1 VKDRIFL
8 LATLLSCFGIAV
20 QYVFGKAFALN
31 QSIFVLIG
39 ILVYAAIQLF
49 VHPRT
54 LLASIHTISIVG
66 LLTLISLLL
75 FGTPIRGS
83 RRWFSL
89 FNIGFQPSIFFTPF
103 FTISLARV
111 VSSNPIR
118 SFKNFILI
126 SLLIILPVFLVFKQP
141 DLGTSLL
148 IFITLSWVF
157 LYSGVPVLYIIGTL
171 LLIIPIIFIA
181 PFFLRT
187 YQLDRIVSFLNP
199 HFDPFGINYNSL
211 QALIAIGSGGIMG
224 KGILN
229 ASQSQLQFLPEAHT
243 DFVFASFIETY
254 GFIGGLLLLT
264 TITALMYSL
273 LTSILHNKNHIAS
286 LYAVGLCMFVFIQY
300 AFNIGM
306 NLRLFPVVGVPLP
319 FISAGGT
326 AIITLFMSLALLKKL
341 KDI

>member
-1 VKDRIFL
+1 VRDRIFL
-8 LATLLSCFGIAV
+8 LAILLSSFGIAI
-20 QYVFGKAFALN
+20 QYVFGKTYVFSQALY
-31 QSIFVLIG
+31 VLIG
-39 ILVYAAIQLF
+39 ILLYAGILRF

-54 LLASIHTISIVG
+54 LLSHIHTISILG
-66 LLTLISLLL
+66 FITLLSLLL

-83 RRWFSL
+83 RRWFSIYSL
-89 FNIGFQPSIFFTPF
+89 GFQPSIFFTPF
-103 FTISLARV
+103 FTMSLAQLV
-111 VSSNPIR
+111 HYKPIR
-118 SFKNFILI
+118 SFKAFLLT
-126 SLLIILPVFLVFKQP
+126 SLLILIPVLLVFKQP

-148 IFITLSWVF
+148 IFITLSWVY
-157 LYSGVPVLYIIGTL
+157 LYSGIPGRYILGTL
-171 LLIIPIIFIA
+171 LLIIPIATIA
-181 PFFLRT
+181 PFFLHS

-199 HFDPFGINYNSL
+199 HFDPYGINYNSL

-243 DFVFASFIETY
+243 DFVFASFIETF

-264 TITALMYSL
+264 SITVFLYSL
-273 LTSILHNKNHIAS
+273 LADVLHNKNRIAS
-286 LYAVGLCMFVFIQY
+286 LYAVGLCMFIFIQY

-326 AIITLFMSLALLKKL
+326 ATITLFMSLALLKKL